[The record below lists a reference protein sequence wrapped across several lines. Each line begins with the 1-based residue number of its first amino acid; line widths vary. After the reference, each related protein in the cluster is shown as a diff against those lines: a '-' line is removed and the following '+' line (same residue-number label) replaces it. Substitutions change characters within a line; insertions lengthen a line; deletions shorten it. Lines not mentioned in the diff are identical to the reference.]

1 MSVQKKEKATWE
13 MLDRFFLRVLGEK
26 EGTAVMAESREQA
39 ASFLA
44 GSQETSPSRRALM
57 QSTILPRVAV
67 YTVSKRRGLDAEK
80 LMEKYVREVQGPAS
94 HDRYAG
100 LEWVPRFFSVFRW
113 AFRKTTSSSDAWV
126 STFEEQPEE
135 FDLTI
140 HQCLWHD
147 TCVSCG
153 CPEVCRFFCECDN
166 YAFGDLKKV
175 GFRRTQTLGTGGAIS
190 TSTRNNR
197 DGAVPKGQ
205 RRFSTVFHK
214 VLSEGPG
221 TGRCGAVKRSTRQT
235 EMPAPTATPV
245 PPPAVPSPR
254 AVAGGGAGYP
264 AKM

>member
-1 MSVQKKEKATWE
+1 MSVQKKEKAMWE

-44 GSQETSPSRRALM
+44 SSQETSPSRRALM

-67 YTVSKRRGLDAEK
+67 YTVLKRRGLDAEK

-135 FDLTI
+135 P
-140 HQCLWHD
+140 
-147 TCVSCG
+147 V
-153 CPEVCRFFCECDN
+153 
-166 YAFGDLKKV
+166 
-175 GFRRTQTLGTGGAIS
+175 IS
-190 TSTRNNR
+190 TYDYEYRTNTEVITAVEVSGGQSDPDNSVTVRFHI
-197 DGAVPKGQ
+197 DGTTY
-205 RRFSTVFHK
+205 TVSN
-214 VLSEGPG
+214 V
-221 TGRCGAVKRSTRQT
+221 
-235 EMPAPTATPV
+235 
-245 PPPAVPSPR
+245 
-254 AVAGGGAGYP
+254 Y
-264 AKM
+264 

>member
-1 MSVQKKEKATWE
+1 MSVQKKEKAMWE

-44 GSQETSPSRRALM
+44 SSQETSPSRRALM

-67 YTVSKRRGLDAEK
+67 YTVLKHRGLDAEK

-94 HDRYAG
+94 HDRYTG

-113 AFRKTTSSSDAWV
+113 VFRKTTSSSDAWV

-140 HQCLWHD
+140 HQCLWYD

-153 CPEVCRFFCECDN
+153 CPDACRFFCESDN
-166 YAFGDLKKV
+166 YAFGDLK
-175 GFRRTQTLGTGGAIS
+175 
-190 TSTRNNR
+190 
-197 DGAVPKGQ
+197 
-205 RRFSTVFHK
+205 
-214 VLSEGPG
+214 
-221 TGRCGAVKRSTRQT
+221 
-235 EMPAPTATPV
+235 
-245 PPPAVPSPR
+245 
-254 AVAGGGAGYP
+254 
-264 AKM
+264 

>member
-1 MSVQKKEKATWE
+1 MSVQKKEKAMWE

-44 GSQETSPSRRALM
+44 SSQETSPSRRALM
-57 QSTILPRVAV
+57 QSTILPLVAV
-67 YTVSKRRGLDAEK
+67 YTVLKRRGLDAEK

-140 HQCLWHD
+140 NQCLWHD

-175 GFRRTQTLGTGGAIS
+175 GFRRTQTLGTGG
-190 TSTRNNR
+190 
-197 DGAVPKGQ
+197 DCCD
-205 RRFSTVFHK
+205 FHFYK
-214 VLSEGPG
+214 
-221 TGRCGAVKRSTRQT
+221 K
-235 EMPAPTATPV
+235 
-245 PPPAVPSPR
+245 
-254 AVAGGGAGYP
+254 
-264 AKM
+264 